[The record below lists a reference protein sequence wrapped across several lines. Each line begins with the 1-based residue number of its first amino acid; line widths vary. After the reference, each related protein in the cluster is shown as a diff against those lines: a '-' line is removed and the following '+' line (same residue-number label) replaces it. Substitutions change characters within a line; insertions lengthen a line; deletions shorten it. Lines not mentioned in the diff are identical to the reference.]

1 MSLNFKT
8 KYLADGNV
16 FTVFEAPRAM
26 TRVFFGIYVVAWEDT
41 SFSVHISFG
50 DPKFINFVSL
60 SNLKNYYEFECSH
73 IPQGSI
79 FLKKISNASGSVS
92 TIEILK

>member
-1 MSLNFKT
+1 MALNFKT
-8 KYLADGNV
+8 KYLTDGNV

-41 SFSVHISFG
+41 SFSVHISFD

-60 SNLKNYYEFECSH
+60 SNLKKYYEFECSH

-79 FLKKISNASGSVS
+79 FIKKISSVSGSIS
-92 TIEILK
+92 AIEILK

>member
-1 MSLNFKT
+1 MALNFKT
-8 KYLADGNV
+8 KYLTDGYV
-16 FTVFEAPRAM
+16 FTVFEAPRVM
-26 TRVFFGIYVVAWEDT
+26 TRVFFGIYAVAWEDT
-41 SFSVHISFG
+41 SFSVHISFD

-79 FLKKISNASGSVS
+79 FIKKISSVCGSVS
-92 TIEILK
+92 AIEILK